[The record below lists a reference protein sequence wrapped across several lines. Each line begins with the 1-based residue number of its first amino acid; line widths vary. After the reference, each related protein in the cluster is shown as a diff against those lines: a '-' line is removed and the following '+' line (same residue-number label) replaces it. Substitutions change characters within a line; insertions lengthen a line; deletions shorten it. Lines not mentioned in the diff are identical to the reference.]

1 MLAKRVIP
9 VLLYRH
15 GNLVKGVQFDSTRIV
30 GNVYQAAAIHQA
42 RGVDELIVLD
52 VAASKEGRGPDIEAM
67 RKLTEGCFM
76 PITIGGGISTV
87 EHVRQLIANG
97 ADKVV
102 INTHY
107 TQRFIEEAADKFG
120 SQAIVLSVDIPDFL
134 THVMTDELVIKP
146 AIKAGIGELMIGNPL
161 RDGTLSGYDLSLV
174 RYAANLSPVP
184 VIATHGCGT
193 YEHMLEAI
201 NAGADAVAAGAM
213 FQWTDATPRGA
224 AEYLHKQ
231 GVEVRL

>member
-1 MLAKRVIP
+1 MLAKRIIP
-9 VLLYRH
+9 TLLYRH
-15 GNLVKGVQFDSTRIV
+15 GNLVKGVMFDSTRIV

-102 INTHY
+102 INTHANP
-107 TQRFIEEAADKFG
+107 TLIAEAADKFG
-120 SQAIVLSVDIPDFL
+120 SQAIVVSVDLEPEIQRGW
-134 THVMTDELVIKP
+134 VIKVMVKDM
-146 AIKAGIGELMIGNPL
+146 IDAGAGEIMVGNPE
-161 RDGTLSGYDLSLV
+161 RDGTLSGYDIPLI
-174 RYAANLSPVP
+174 RHICEISPVP
-184 VIATHGCGT
+184 VIATHGCGR
-193 YEHMLEAI
+193 YEHMLAAI
-201 NAGADAVAAGAM
+201 KAGADAVAAGAM

-224 AEYLHKQ
+224 AEYLHEH
-231 GVEVRL
+231 GIEVRL